1 MMRCFLFVKN
11 DVVLELLQIVLKDKT
26 VPVTH
31 P

>member
-11 DVVLELLQIVLKDKT
+11 DVVLKLLQIVLKDKT